1 MLGLLYHHATLL
13 ALILIVTFS
22 ALIFTSAIL
31 KIMKMKKMNKT
42 KQFLQKVLRELEKQL
57 WQALEHAQLNRSDE
71 ETAEEVWLP
80 IEAEEVV
87 V

>member
-57 WQALEHAQLNRSDE
+57 WQALEHDQLNRSDE